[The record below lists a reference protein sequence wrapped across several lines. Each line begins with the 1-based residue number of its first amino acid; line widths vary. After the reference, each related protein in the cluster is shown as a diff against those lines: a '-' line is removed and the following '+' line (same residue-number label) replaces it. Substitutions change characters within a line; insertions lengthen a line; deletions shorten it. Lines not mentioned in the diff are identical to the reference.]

1 MLKYLI
7 KIIKLLNSNSKASQV
22 ANSFCVGL
30 VLGLMPK
37 GNLLWF
43 ILFVFF
49 LFVRFQKSCYGLM
62 ILVGSLVSPLI
73 DPYFDQLGYLILTY
87 EPMEPYFSALL
98 DVPFVGFTRFNNTVV
113 CGSLAGSLI
122 CYIPVFLIAYG
133 IIRLWRRFVAPK
145 LNQLK
150 IVKAL
155 YNIPLISKIA
165 KMLTEED

>member
-1 MLKYLI
+1 MLKYLV

-43 ILFVFF
+43 LLFIFF

-62 ILVGSLVSPLI
+62 ILIGSLVSPLL
-73 DPYFDQLGYLILTY
+73 DPLFDKLGYIILTY
-87 EPMEPYFSALL
+87 EPMEPYFSSLL

-113 CGSLAGSLI
+113 CGSLAGALI
-122 CYIPVFLIAYG
+122 WYIPLFLVAYG
-133 IIRLWRRFVAPK
+133 FIRFWRHFVAPK

-155 YNIPLISKIA
+155 YKVPLVSKIA
-165 KMLTEED
+165 KLITEAE